1 MKGESAIL
9 GQNSGKF
16 ISDHVNYTT
25 IIQLYSRFKLFL
37 M

>member
-9 GQNSGKF
+9 EQDSGKF
-16 ISDHVNYTT
+16 ISDHENYTT
-25 IIQLYSRFKLFL
+25 IIQLYSHFKLFL